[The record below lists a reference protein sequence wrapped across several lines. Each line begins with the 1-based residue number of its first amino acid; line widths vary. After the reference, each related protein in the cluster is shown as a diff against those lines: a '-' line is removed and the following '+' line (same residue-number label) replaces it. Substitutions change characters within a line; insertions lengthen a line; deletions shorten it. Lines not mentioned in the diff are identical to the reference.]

1 MIIEGLAAGAVIK
14 LFCDVDKSQKIDER
28 ALKKYAKAFEKNEEA
43 RLLVEQKAALT
54 DKRLAN
60 VAKKK
65 RAIVQNTVP
74 RFAEVYSQIQ
84 KVEIDSS
91 AGGKAVV
98 LQNQMQKLAVLDSLT
113 VSRATALTDKELV
126 CGWLFK
132 GMGAMFIKDSERFL
146 SAANSQ
152 LWQSDVVYSQSQS
165 VGAVYDAIIARAD
178 RIAKLLMAMN
188 ALFARSINETADT
201 IAKNGFDVRQYSD
214 YDKGVLM
221 TCVNIAAAMSD
232 IINIPVVD
240 EAGKLC
246 AEAENLLITGEK
258 HLAQLEQCIN
268 Q

>member
-1 MIIEGLAAGAVIK
+1 
-14 LFCDVDKSQKIDER
+14 
-28 ALKKYAKAFEKNEEA
+28 
-43 RLLVEQKAALT
+43 
-54 DKRLAN
+54 
-60 VAKKK
+60 
-65 RAIVQNTVP
+65 
-74 RFAEVYSQIQ
+74 
-84 KVEIDSS
+84 
-91 AGGKAVV
+91 
-98 LQNQMQKLAVLDSLT
+98 
-113 VSRATALTDKELV
+113 
-126 CGWLFK
+126 
-132 GMGAMFIKDSERFL
+132 MFIKDSERFL

-152 LWQSDVVYSQSQS
+152 LRQSDVVYSQSQS